1 MNKVT
6 VTKAQ
11 METIRQCK
19 RFAGTYNLAFI
30 TNKDNDFLCWAK
42 PLNKMTIE
50 QIVLAWHGYAEVEPD
65 YVCFDE
71 AVKAGKEGKDIT
83 FHWEKSKYKIT
94 SQNLIE
100 WGLRNLSVSDHGLLN
115 LVDGKWTIEGD
126 NR

>member
-6 VTKAQ
+6 VTKEQ

-50 QIVLAWHGYAEVEPD
+50 QIVLAWHGHAEVELE

-71 AVKAGKEGKDIT
+71 AMRASNEGK
-83 FHWEKSKYKIT
+83 KSLF
-94 SQNLIE
+94 NV
-100 WGLRNLSVSDHGLLN
+100 RNLTYELYPNHEISKTWAAKYSLLDLFN
-115 LVDGKWTIEGD
+115 GKFTIEGD
-126 NR
+126 NQ